1 MAKAFDLLLGATLLW
16 AAVRL
21 ALRAELAAEFAAGLQ
36 AAVALAI
43 ILRAPER
50 RPASKAELVAA
61 LPSLLIAAVTVQAAS
76 HARWPVVSLVLGG
89 VGAAVSLGAVLSL
102 GKSFAI
108 LPGVRTLRTG
118 GLYRLVRHPLYLGES
133 LLFAGAAAAL
143 GAWGAVA
150 AVLLA
155 PMLAWR
161 IHVEERLLS
170 VEPGWSEW
178 AARVRWRLLPFVW

>member
-21 ALRAELAAEFAAGLQ
+21 ALRAEWAAECAAGLQ
-36 AAVALAI
+36 GAVALAI
-43 ILRAPER
+43 VLRAPER
-50 RPASKAELVAA
+50 RHASKQDLAAA

-76 HARWPVVSLVLGG
+76 HARWPLGSLVLGG
-89 VGAAVSLGAVLSL
+89 LGALVALPSVVSLGR
-102 GKSFAI
+102 SFAI
-108 LPGVRTLRTG
+108 LPGVRALRTKG
-118 GLYRLVRHPLYLGES
+118 MYRLVRHPLYLGEA

-150 AVLLA
+150 ALLLA

-161 IHVEERLLS
+161 IQVEERLLAT
-170 VEPGWSEW
+170 EPGWQEW
-178 AARVRWRLLPFVW
+178 AARVRWRLVPFVW